1 MERNGRLY
9 HYLFPAPHVL
19 LTPAGII
26 IFNSKFQ
33 RGKISVDGDKWSQ
46 KGLGLSK
53 FFAQEGLGN
62 PTKEAEN
69 MVGAIA
75 NHIRKN
81 APEVEEVPIAPII
94 VFTTKNIEELD
105 IRDSRI
111 PALHYSKLKSYLRK
125 QRGKLPPMPKSDFEA
140 LRAAFDKQAKHLLD
154 E

>member
-1 MERNGRLY
+1 
-9 HYLFPAPHVL
+9 
-19 LTPAGII
+19 
-26 IFNSKFQ
+26 
-33 RGKISVDGDKWSQ
+33 
-46 KGLGLSK
+46 
-53 FFAQEGLGN
+53 
-62 PTKEAEN
+62 